1 MSHTEMDRETC
12 EVGYGLEQTDL
23 ETCPKSVWSPERRER
38 LVSPIGD
45 RLRVTRAR
53 EIRKRLT
60 QAERKRKSVTKKAH
74 GERETRASTRTNP
87 VLSKGHPQDVAH
99 PATVDPAESSSET
112 ELYSVASLSET
123 VRFQPFGAGSVTKER
138 EHVFNGK
145 GSDSDG
151 SRRRERVE
159 PTPTREQT
167 ALGRRP
173 PHFDHDAFMHHPM
186 HVAYWTPLNAIASQ
200 LALTFLGNVFVF
212 IGSVKFLAH
221 ETSTF

>member
-12 EVGYGLEQTDL
+12 EIGYGLEQTDL

-53 EIRKRLT
+53 EIRKRLI

-74 GERETRASTRTNP
+74 GERETRDRKRTNP

-99 PATVDPAESSSET
+99 PATVDSAQSSSET
-112 ELYSVASLSET
+112 ELYSVAALSET
-123 VRFQPFGAGSVTKER
+123 VGFQTLRAGSVTQER
-138 EHVFNGK
+138 EHVLNGK

-151 SRRRERVE
+151 SRRRDRVE

-167 ALGRRP
+167 ALGWRS
-173 PHFDHDAFMHHPM
+173 PHIHI
-186 HVAYWTPLNAIASQ
+186 L
-200 LALTFLGNVFVF
+200 
-212 IGSVKFLAH
+212 
-221 ETSTF
+221 

>member
-23 ETCPKSVWSPERRER
+23 ETCPKSVWSPERREC

-74 GERETRASTRTNP
+74 GERETRACTRTNP

-112 ELYSVASLSET
+112 AMYSVASLRET
-123 VRFQPFGAGSVTKER
+123 VSFSASPYRFGHS
-138 EHVFNGK
+138 
-145 GSDSDG
+145 
-151 SRRRERVE
+151 
-159 PTPTREQT
+159 
-167 ALGRRP
+167 GRR
-173 PHFDHDAFMHHPM
+173 AC
-186 HVAYWTPLNAIASQ
+186 
-200 LALTFLGNVFVF
+200 
-212 IGSVKFLAH
+212 VKW
-221 ETSTF
+221 

>member
-1 MSHTEMDRETC
+1 MSHTEMDRETR
-12 EVGYGLEQTDL
+12 EVDYCLEQTDL
-23 ETCPKSVWSPERRER
+23 ETCPKSVWSPERREH

-99 PATVDPAESSSET
+99 PATVDQAESSSET
-112 ELYSVASLSET
+112 ELYSVASLGQT
-123 VRFQPFGAGSVTKER
+123 VRFQPLRAGSVNQER
-138 EHVFNGK
+138 EHVLNGK

-151 SRRRERVE
+151 SRRRDRVE

-167 ALGRRP
+167 ALGRRS
-173 PHFDHDAFMHHPM
+173 PHKSSTWGHFCTK
-186 HVAYWTPLNAIASQ
+186 W
-200 LALTFLGNVFVF
+200 GR
-212 IGSVKFLAH
+212 IGTLKSLPGLDPAGH
-221 ETSTF
+221 II

>member
-12 EVGYGLEQTDL
+12 EVGYGLGQTDL

-87 VLSKGHPQDVAH
+87 VLSSAIRRPWIRQSLAPRRSCIMWPLLAKRFVF
-99 PATVDPAESSSET
+99 
-112 ELYSVASLSET
+112 SLSVQ
-123 VRFQPFGAGSVTKER
+123 VRSLRKE
-138 EHVFNGK
+138 
-145 GSDSDG
+145 S
-151 SRRRERVE
+151 
-159 PTPTREQT
+159 
-167 ALGRRP
+167 
-173 PHFDHDAFMHHPM
+173 MC
-186 HVAYWTPLNAIASQ
+186 
-200 LALTFLGNVFVF
+200 
-212 IGSVKFLAH
+212 
-221 ETSTF
+221 